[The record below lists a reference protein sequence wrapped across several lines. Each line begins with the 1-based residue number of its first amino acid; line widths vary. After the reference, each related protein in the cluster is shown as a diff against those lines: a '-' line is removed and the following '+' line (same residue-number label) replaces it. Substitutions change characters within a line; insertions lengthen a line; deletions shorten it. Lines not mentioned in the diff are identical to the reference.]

1 METIKDDGD
10 VGINRTISI
19 FKGNGNTLM
28 MKEKIGNISKGIETK
43 EQIRNWKV
51 ENIISEIKILPIKIF
66 KNLIFL
72 RIKTNIGEP
81 WK

>member
-19 FKGNGNTLM
+19 FKDNGNTLM
-28 MKEKIGNISKGIETK
+28 MKEKIWNISKGIETK

-72 RIKTNIGEP
+72 RI
-81 WK
+81 

>member
-1 METIKDDGD
+1 METIKDDKD
-10 VGINRTISI
+10 VGINRIISI
-19 FKGNGNTLM
+19 FKDNGNMLM

-51 ENIISEIKILPIKIF
+51 ENTISEIKILP
-66 KNLIFL
+66 N
-72 RIKTNIGEP
+72 RIKTNIREP